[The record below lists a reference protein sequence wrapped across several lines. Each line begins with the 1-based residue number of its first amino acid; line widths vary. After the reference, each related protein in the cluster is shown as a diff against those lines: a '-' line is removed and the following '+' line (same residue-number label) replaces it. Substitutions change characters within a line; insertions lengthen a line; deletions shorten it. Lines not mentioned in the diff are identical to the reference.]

1 MLSGEFPVKAVG
13 KGNQTFGI
21 GPKGEETACLAGCA
35 RGDGAGLE
43 KSDGVLGRIK
53 LGVTGEEVG
62 GCATDDA
69 AT

>member
-1 MLSGEFPVKAVG
+1 MLIGKFPVEAVG
-13 KGNQTFGI
+13 EGNETFGI
-21 GPKGEETACLAGCA
+21 SPEGEETASFTRCT

-43 KSDGVLGRIK
+43 EGDGMLGRVEFGMAGK
-53 LGVTGEEVG
+53 EVG